1 MSPNASHPRQRV
13 GTHRG
18 SSPEGRAHLE
28 AERAARATVRPVIE
42 INNLTKTFDNGNVIA
57 LNDVSFSVPEG
68 QLVVVI
74 GLSGSGKSTMLR
86 HLNGLHLPTSGTIRV
101 LGVDVPN
108 VKGKPLRALR
118 RDVGFVFQ
126 QFNIVG
132 RLTCIEN
139 VLSGA
144 LGRLRG
150 PRMGAM
156 MYPKSLRIQ
165 AIEQLDRV
173 GLADRAWQRTDTLSG
188 GQQQR
193 VAIARTLMQ
202 QPRIVLADEPVAS
215 LDPEISGQ
223 VMDLLFSCCIEDN
236 ITVLCSL
243 HQVDLALGWANRL
256 IGLRDG
262 ELVLDTAVDSTLS
275 VDRVMEVY
283 RRLDPTGEK
292 SDEYQPPS
300 LSTTTPTPLAVPLAA
315 SASEATGAHQL

>member
-1 MSPNASHPRQRV
+1 MMSTP
-13 GTHRG
+13 
-18 SSPEGRAHLE
+18 
-28 AERAARATVRPVIE
+28 ATAVEVS
-42 INNLTKTFDNGNVIA
+42 NLVKTFDGGRVRA
-57 LNDVSFSVPEG
+57 LDDVSFSVPEG
-68 QLVVVI
+68 QLLVII
-74 GLSGSGKSTMLR
+74 GLSGSGKSTLLR
-86 HLNGLHLPTSGTIRV
+86 HLNGLHQPTSGDVRV
-101 LGVDVPN
+101 LGVDVPAS
-108 VKGKPLRALR
+108 KGAELRGLR

-132 RLTCIEN
+132 RLSCVEN

-150 PRMGAM
+150 PRVGAW
-156 MYPKSLRIQ
+156 MYPKAMRRE

-193 VAIARTLMQ
+193 VAIARTMMQ
-202 QPRIVLADEPVAS
+202 RPRIVLADEPVAS

-223 VMDLLFSCCIEDN
+223 VMDVLFRLCLEDN

-262 ELVLDTAVDSTLS
+262 KIVLDTLVDETTAHEK
-275 VDRVMEVY
+275 VMDVY
-283 RRLDPTGEK
+283 LRLDPDGKKIE
-292 SDEYQPPS
+292 EYQPS
-300 LSTTTPTPLAVPLAA
+300 RSARA
-315 SASEATGAHQL
+315 SAEEELRRARRQAGAFATGRDAVETIDVRG